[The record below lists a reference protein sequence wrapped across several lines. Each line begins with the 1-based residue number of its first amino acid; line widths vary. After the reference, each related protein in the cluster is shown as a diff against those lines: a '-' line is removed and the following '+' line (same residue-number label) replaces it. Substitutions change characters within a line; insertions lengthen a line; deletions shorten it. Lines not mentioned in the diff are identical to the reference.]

1 MTLLEALID
10 GIVDIRS
17 HFGRTFMQLLGVMLG
32 AASMIA
38 VFSLVAGGRQ
48 RAINFF
54 EEFGGL
60 RKILIFGKPVDV
72 PSPHAVQLAN
82 RGLTV
87 ADAEAVR
94 AGSKLLEQVDP
105 ISGDFLAVRREGAA
119 EKNRDISGVTPAY
132 QAVYSFYPARGR
144 FLAEED
150 IRSQARV
157 CVLGD
162 TACKQIFGNEDPVG
176 KTLYIDGAGFQVVGV
191 MRRKEFYFGN
201 ERHNALEWMNR
212 QIFVPITSLVVRLGG
227 DHYEKARYLNAMVD
241 KAENNAKAVE
251 EIRRV
256 LKRRH
261 RGVEDFEV
269 LNRSE
274 RLRRQ
279 AEQMQ
284 IYNITFLAC
293 GAISLLVGGIVITN
307 ILLAS
312 FQERVRE
319 VGLRK
324 ALGAAWPQI
333 LAQFMVESVLLSL
346 LGGVSGVLAG
356 AVLAGW
362 MADLIGQPAV
372 VTAGGVMLS
381 LGLCAGVGIFFGLYP
396 AVKAARL
403 DPVEALRYE

>member
-1 MTLLEALID
+1 
-10 GIVDIRS
+10 
-17 HFGRTFMQLLGVMLG
+17 
-32 AASMIA
+32 
-38 VFSLVAGGRQ
+38 
-48 RAINFF
+48 
-54 EEFGGL
+54 
-60 RKILIFGKPVDV
+60 
-72 PSPHAVQLAN
+72 
-82 RGLTV
+82 
-87 ADAEAVR
+87 
-94 AGSKLLEQVDP
+94 
-105 ISGDFLAVRREGAA
+105 
-119 EKNRDISGVTPAY
+119 
-132 QAVYSFYPARGR
+132 
-144 FLAEED
+144 
-150 IRSQARV
+150 
-157 CVLGD
+157 
-162 TACKQIFGNEDPVG
+162 
-176 KTLYIDGAGFQVVGV
+176 
-191 MRRKEFYFGN
+191 
-201 ERHNALEWMNR
+201 
-212 QIFVPITSLVVRLGG
+212 
-227 DHYEKARYLNAMVD
+227 MVD
-241 KAENNAKAVE
+241 KPENNAKAVE
-251 EIRRV
+251 EIRRI

-356 AVLAGW
+356 VVLAGW